1 VTNRESF
8 QLFENIHSRFS
19 DSEKQCNKK
28 ISQTSLIKFRTV
40 GKVYP
45 DFGFS
50 PFYDM
55 IDLFPNFLRE
65 DVAISA
71 TSNKPFR
78 TENSNIGTVEQKCT
92 YGSSNCI

>member
-1 VTNRESF
+1 M
-8 QLFENIHSRFS
+8 
-19 DSEKQCNKK
+19 
-28 ISQTSLIKFRTV
+28 KFRGV

-45 DFGFS
+45 GFAFP
-50 PFYDM
+50 PFYAM

-71 TSNKPFR
+71 ASNKPFR
-78 TENSNIGTVEQKCT
+78 TEHSNLNNIGKVKQKCT